1 MQSGD
6 TLGLLAARNIYNA
19 PWSADHPDGE
29 ERFAWRRHSVQRE
42 GKRGT
47 GRMQP
52 STRCG
57 IALAAALSIL
67 VAGGA
72 YAAYDPAVTEAFEAP
87 TEGAD
92 IAVQNRLYC
101 LALAV
106 YFEGGSTAETI
117 EGQQYIARVVHARAR
132 DRVRKWGGGD
142 ICEVVFYKRKG
153 VCQFSFT
160 CLEKARQTP
169 RGGARWELAIRYYMN
184 PELTSDRNACRFR
197 KEFVPVAKAGR
208 HEFFREPTAEER
220 AELAKSPFAPCQRYA
235 AALEA
240 AKQKAKAAAARKRAA
255 LARKKAKKYARK

>member
-1 MQSGD
+1 
-6 TLGLLAARNIYNA
+6 
-19 PWSADHPDGE
+19 
-29 ERFAWRRHSVQRE
+29 
-42 GKRGT
+42 
-47 GRMQP
+47 MQP

-87 TEGAD
+87 TEGAE

-160 CLEKARQTP
+160 CLDKARQTP
-169 RGGARWELAIRYYMN
+169 RGGARWELALEIARQELENGADVPEQAIRYYMN